1 MRAYRHIDSGG
12 EARATHFRRDGFAG
26 IGAGASKEVAKF
38 GRRRAR
44 VNPFEYN
51 FSMPTWEWT
60 NGLYQRGRPLT
71 RPNTIS
77 LTSQYNELLAGNLSN
92 FYIL

>member
-1 MRAYRHIDSGG
+1 MIADIGVLIEVNDTMWAYRHIDSGG

-44 VNPFEYN
+44 VNPFEYH

-60 NGLYQRGRPLT
+60 NGSTDRRTRALGRS
-71 RPNTIS
+71 R
-77 LTSQYNELLAGNLSN
+77 
-92 FYIL
+92 

>member
-1 MRAYRHIDSGG
+1 MIADIGVLIEVNDTMWAYRHIDSGG

-44 VNPFEYN
+44 MNPFEYH

-60 NGLYQRGRPLT
+60 LVH
-71 RPNTIS
+71 
-77 LTSQYNELLAGNLSN
+77 
-92 FYIL
+92 